1 MRDIRKQVNNMDR
14 DNKREI
20 TISIPESIYEELQ
33 GAAKQLSGWEREQLQ
48 GTEREISDSW
58 EPEDV
63 VTAAVITWL
72 SERGGDE
79 MSILTIT
86 IIAIIVN
93 FVLGIIAGWISKDGH
108 VAIGAAIIADLILVA
123 VYAL

>member
-1 MRDIRKQVNNMDR
+1 M
-14 DNKREI
+14 
-20 TISIPESIYEELQ
+20 
-33 GAAKQLSGWEREQLQ
+33 
-48 GTEREISDSW
+48 
-58 EPEDV
+58 V
-63 VTAAVITWL
+63 VG
-72 SERGGDE
+72 EGGDE

-93 FVLGIIAGWISKDGH
+93 FVIGIIAGLISKDGR

>member
-1 MRDIRKQVNNMDR
+1 MV
-14 DNKREI
+14 
-20 TISIPESIYEELQ
+20 T
-33 GAAKQLSGWEREQLQ
+33 
-48 GTEREISDSW
+48 
-58 EPEDV
+58 V
-63 VTAAVITWL
+63 VVITWL

-93 FVLGIIAGWISKDGH
+93 FVIGIIAGLISKDGR

>member
-1 MRDIRKQVNNMDR
+1 MRCGNCSCDHM
-14 DNKREI
+14 
-20 TISIPESIYEELQ
+20 
-33 GAAKQLSGWEREQLQ
+33 
-48 GTEREISDSW
+48 
-58 EPEDV
+58 V
-63 VTAAVITWL
+63 VG
-72 SERGGDE
+72 EGGDE

-93 FVLGIIAGWISKDGH
+93 FVIGIIAGLISKDGH